1 VAADLSSLKRIIP
14 AGLEPIGF
22 IPDGLEPIGFI
33 PDGIVPDGTENI
45 ALWGEI
51 YYYKYIEK
59 TDRGGH
65 MSGHSKWHSI
75 RHKKGVVDAKRGRIF
90 TKIIREITV
99 AARQGGGDPEVNSR
113 LRTIIA
119 KAKESNMP
127 KDNIEKA
134 IKKGTGEIEGF
145 NLEEVIYEGYGPNG
159 VAIMID
165 TMTDNRN
172 RTTAEIRNILT
183 KSGGNL
189 GENGCVAW
197 IFEKKGIITISAEKF
212 DENTVMEIALEAG
225 ALDIKN
231 ENDTWEIITE
241 PEEFVDVRT
250 AFSGKGIEIVMS
262 EVMRIPTTTVKLDEK
277 NAGKVL
283 GLMDKLD
290 DNDDVQSVAANFD
303 IPDEILQSLEESP

>member
-1 VAADLSSLKRIIP
+1 
-14 AGLEPIGF
+14 
-22 IPDGLEPIGFI
+22 
-33 PDGIVPDGTENI
+33 
-45 ALWGEI
+45 
-51 YYYKYIEK
+51 
-59 TDRGGH
+59 

-75 RHKKGVVDAKRGRIF
+75 RHKKGAVDAKRGRLF

-99 AARQGGGDPEVNSR
+99 AARQGGGDPEANSR

-119 KAKESNMP
+119 KAKEANMP

-145 NLEEVIYEGYGPNG
+145 NLEEIIYEGYGPNG

-197 IFEKKGIITISAEKF
+197 IFEKKGVITISAEKY

-241 PEEFVDVRT
+241 PEDFVDVRT

-283 GLMDKLD
+283 SLMEKLD
-290 DNDDVQSVAANFD
+290 DNDDVQNVAANFD
-303 IPDEILQSLEESP
+303 VPDEILQSL

>member
-1 VAADLSSLKRIIP
+1 
-14 AGLEPIGF
+14 
-22 IPDGLEPIGFI
+22 
-33 PDGIVPDGTENI
+33 
-45 ALWGEI
+45 
-51 YYYKYIEK
+51 
-59 TDRGGH
+59 

-75 RHKKGVVDAKRGRIF
+75 RHKKGAVDAKRGRLF

-99 AARQGGGDPEVNSR
+99 VARQGGGDPEANSR

-119 KAKESNMP
+119 KAKEANMP

-197 IFEKKGIITISAEKF
+197 IFEKKGVITISAEKY
-212 DENTVMEIALEAG
+212 DENTLVEIALEAG

-241 PEEFVDVRT
+241 PEDFVDVRT

-283 GLMDKLD
+283 SLMEKLD
-290 DNDDVQSVAANFD
+290 DNDDVQNVAANFD
-303 IPDEILQSLEESP
+303 VPDEILQSL

>member
-1 VAADLSSLKRIIP
+1 
-14 AGLEPIGF
+14 
-22 IPDGLEPIGFI
+22 
-33 PDGIVPDGTENI
+33 
-45 ALWGEI
+45 
-51 YYYKYIEK
+51 
-59 TDRGGH
+59 

-75 RHKKGVVDAKRGRIF
+75 RHKKGAVDAKRGRLF

-99 AARQGGGDPEVNSR
+99 AARQGGGDPEANSR

-119 KAKESNMP
+119 KAKEANMP

-145 NLEEVIYEGYGPNG
+145 NLEEIIYEGYGPNG

-197 IFEKKGIITISAEKF
+197 IFEKKGVITISAEKY
-212 DENTVMEIALEAG
+212 DENTLVEIALEAG

-241 PEEFVDVRT
+241 PEDFVDVRT
-250 AFSGKGIEIVMS
+250 AFSGKGIEIVMG

-283 GLMDKLD
+283 SLMEKLD
-290 DNDDVQSVAANFD
+290 DNDDVQNVAANFD
-303 IPDEILQSLEESP
+303 VPDEILQSL

>member
-1 VAADLSSLKRIIP
+1 
-14 AGLEPIGF
+14 
-22 IPDGLEPIGFI
+22 
-33 PDGIVPDGTENI
+33 
-45 ALWGEI
+45 
-51 YYYKYIEK
+51 
-59 TDRGGH
+59 

-75 RHKKGVVDAKRGRIF
+75 RHKKGAVDAKRGRLF

-99 AARQGGGDPEVNSR
+99 VTRQGGGDPETNSR

-119 KAKESNMP
+119 KAKEANMP

-145 NLEEVIYEGYGPNG
+145 NLEEVTYEGYGPSG

-197 IFEKKGIITISAEKF
+197 IFEKKGIITISAEKY

-231 ENDTWEIITE
+231 ENETWEIITE
-241 PEEFVDVRT
+241 PEDFVDVRT

-283 GLMDKLD
+283 SLMEKLD
-290 DNDDVQSVAANFD
+290 DIDDVQNIAANFD
-303 IPDEILQSLEESP
+303 VPDEILQSLE

>member
-1 VAADLSSLKRIIP
+1 
-14 AGLEPIGF
+14 
-22 IPDGLEPIGFI
+22 
-33 PDGIVPDGTENI
+33 
-45 ALWGEI
+45 
-51 YYYKYIEK
+51 
-59 TDRGGH
+59 

-75 RHKKGVVDAKRGRIF
+75 RHKKGAVDAKRGRLF

-99 AARQGGGDPEVNSR
+99 AARQGGGDPEANSR

-119 KAKESNMP
+119 KAKEANMP

-145 NLEEVIYEGYGPNG
+145 NLEEIIYEGYGPNG

-197 IFEKKGIITISAEKF
+197 IFEKKGVITISAEKY

-241 PEEFVDVRT
+241 PEDFVDVRT
-250 AFSGKGIEIVMS
+250 AFSGKGIEIVMG

-283 GLMDKLD
+283 SLMEKLD
-290 DNDDVQSVAANFD
+290 DNDDVQNVAANFD
-303 IPDEILQSLEESP
+303 VPDEILQSL

>member
-1 VAADLSSLKRIIP
+1 
-14 AGLEPIGF
+14 
-22 IPDGLEPIGFI
+22 
-33 PDGIVPDGTENI
+33 
-45 ALWGEI
+45 
-51 YYYKYIEK
+51 
-59 TDRGGH
+59 

-75 RHKKGVVDAKRGRIF
+75 RHKKGAVDAKRGRLF

-99 AARQGGGDPEVNSR
+99 VARQGGGDPEANSR
-113 LRTIIA
+113 LRTVIA
-119 KAKESNMP
+119 KAKEANMP

-197 IFEKKGIITISAEKF
+197 IFEKKGVITISAEKY
-212 DENTVMEIALEAG
+212 DENTLVEIALEAG

-241 PEEFVDVRT
+241 PEDFVDVRT

-283 GLMDKLD
+283 SLMEKLD
-290 DNDDVQSVAANFD
+290 DNDDVQNVAANFD
-303 IPDEILQSLEESP
+303 VPDEILQSL

>member
-1 VAADLSSLKRIIP
+1 
-14 AGLEPIGF
+14 
-22 IPDGLEPIGFI
+22 
-33 PDGIVPDGTENI
+33 
-45 ALWGEI
+45 
-51 YYYKYIEK
+51 
-59 TDRGGH
+59 

-75 RHKKGVVDAKRGRIF
+75 RHKKGAVDAKRGRLF

-99 AARQGGGDPEVNSR
+99 VARQGGGDPEANSR
-113 LRTIIA
+113 LRTVIA
-119 KAKESNMP
+119 KAKEANMP

-197 IFEKKGIITISAEKF
+197 IFEKKGVITISAEKY
-212 DENTVMEIALEAG
+212 DENTLVEIALEAG

-241 PEEFVDVRT
+241 PEDFVDVRT

-283 GLMDKLD
+283 SLMDKLD
-290 DNDDVQSVAANFD
+290 DNDDVQNVAANFD
-303 IPDEILQSLEESP
+303 VPDEILQSL